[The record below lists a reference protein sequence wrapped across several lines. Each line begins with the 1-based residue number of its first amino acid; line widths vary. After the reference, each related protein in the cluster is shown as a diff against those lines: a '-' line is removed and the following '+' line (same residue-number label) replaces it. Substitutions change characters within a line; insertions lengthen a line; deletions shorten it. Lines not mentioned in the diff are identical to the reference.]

1 MDLRSVVKMKG
12 IRRGGGLIMDRDSDS
27 QGLMT
32 IRNRPVNGQ
41 KCGKSDHRGCRFQ
54 FYHSF
59 TTAEK
64 PYAARVFTICCG
76 VVFPIP
82 FF

>member
-1 MDLRSVVKMKG
+1 MGRQT
-12 IRRGGGLIMDRDSDS
+12 DS
-27 QGLMT
+27 QELMDAE
-32 IRNRPVNGQ
+32 NSSVSGQ
-41 KCGKSDHRGCRFQ
+41 KCGKSDHGGCRFQ

-64 PYAARVFTICCG
+64 PYAARVFAFCCG
-76 VVFPIP
+76 VVFPIL